1 MHEQRT
7 AADIDL
13 AKLRR
18 IGCYGETCMSEATGQ
33 AWGWEPHANLCRRAQ
48 RQSMSWDTANSHC
61 SGSPITRTIEGLEP
75 PATRALA
82 CSNENRTSS
91 V

>member
-13 AKLRR
+13 VKLRR
-18 IGCYGETCMSEATGQ
+18 IGGYGETCMSEATGQ

-48 RQSMSWDTANSHC
+48 RQTHELGHC
-61 SGSPITRTIEGLEP
+61 EQPLQWVPNHT
-75 PATRALA
+75 
-82 CSNENRTSS
+82 NH
-91 V
+91 

>member
-13 AKLRR
+13 AKLRKV
-18 IGCYGETCMSEATGQ
+18 GGYGETCMSEATGQ
-33 AWGWEPHANLCRRAQ
+33 ARGCEPHANLCRKR
-48 RQSMSWDTANSHC
+48 RGKSMSWDTANSHC